1 MAPAGKS
8 GESRPSPS
16 LALLGSG
23 EFEPWTE
30 AVDRWL
36 LDRATGDG
44 TVLILPAASAPEG
57 DSVFDRWA
65 DMGLAHYASL
75 GIPAE
80 VLQLKTRSD
89 ASRPEFA
96 ERLSSASMAYLSGGN
111 PAYLAAILSGT
122 PFWSELL
129 AALGRGMAYTGCSAG
144 IACLGELAVDSS
156 VRDFTSEELWKPGLR
171 LFPRTQFGP
180 HWDALDTYVPGL
192 RQRFIAAVPEEWRL
206 LGIDERTAVTGDGSD
221 WLVLGSGGA
230 HLRTGGEWRSFPAGE
245 RFTEP
250 FEISL
255 TPTEP
260 WQR

>member
-1 MAPAGKS
+1 MS
-8 GESRPSPS
+8 GESHRSLS

-30 AVDRWL
+30 GVDRWL

-57 DSVFDRWA
+57 DGVFDRWA
-65 DMGLAHYASL
+65 EMGLAHFSSV

-80 VLQLKTRSD
+80 VVPLKTRAD
-89 ASRPEFA
+89 ASRPEFTGP
-96 ERLSSASMAYLSGGN
+96 LSSASMAYFSGGN
-111 PAYLAAILSGT
+111 PAYLAGIMSGT

-129 AALGRGMAYTGCSAG
+129 TALGRGMAYAGCSAG

-171 LFPRTQFGP
+171 LFPRTHLGP

-206 LGIDERTAVTGDGSD
+206 LGIDERTAVAGDGTD
-221 WLVLGSGGA
+221 WLVFGAGGA
-230 HLRTGGEWRSFPAGE
+230 HLRTGGGWLSLQTGE

-255 TPTEP
+255 SPAEP
-260 WQR
+260 WPR